1 MNDREIERAIDLV
14 LAMADRAS
22 DVVLEVYATNFAVDY
37 KSPGPATGLSAT
49 GADPVTAA
57 DRRANAILCEG
68 LEKEFPGVPVVA
80 EESDPS
86 LYAKWHDAS
95 AAWFVDP
102 LDGTRDFVEK
112 NGQFAVMVGLA
123 EEGRASLGVVVLPAL
138 GRRFVG
144 SLALGSFEVAADGSR
159 KKIHVSSRATMAG
172 ASIVV
177 SRSRPSK
184 HLDAVG
190 DALGLVRARIGS
202 AGLKGIK
209 VACAEADIY
218 AHVEQAGYLWD
229 GCAPEAIVRGAGG
242 TVTDA
247 RGREIDYRSPV
258 LANESGMVMSNGILH
273 AAVIESIAKHRA

>member
-1 MNDREIERAIDLV
+1 MLSEREIRDATLVVLEMAERASEIV
-14 LAMADRAS
+14 R
-22 DVVLEVYATNFAVDY
+22 EVYATNFAVDY
-37 KSPGPATGLSAT
+37 KSA
-49 GADPVTAA
+49 ADPVTEA
-57 DRRANAILCEG
+57 DRRANVILCEG
-68 LEKEFPGVPVVA
+68 LAAHFPGVPVVA

-86 LYAKWHDAS
+86 AYAKWHDAT

-123 EEGRASLGVVVLPAL
+123 ENGKATLGVVVLPAM

-144 SLALGSFEVAADGSR
+144 SSEHGSFEIALDGSR
-159 KKIHVSSRATMAG
+159 KKIHVSSTQSMKSAEM
-172 ASIVV
+172 VV

-184 HLDAVG
+184 HLEAVA
-190 DALGLVRARIGS
+190 DALGLTRARIGS

-209 VACAEADIY
+209 VACAEADVY

-247 RGREIDYRSPV
+247 KGHAIDYRSPV
-258 LANESGMVMSNGILH
+258 LANENGMVMSNGALH
-273 AAVIESIAKHRA
+273 ARVIESIAAHRR

>member
-1 MNDREIERAIDLV
+1 MNDREIERALDVV
-14 LAMADRAS
+14 LEMADRAS
-22 DVVLEVYATNFAVDY
+22 EVVLEVYATNFAVDY
-37 KSPGPATGLSAT
+37 KAE
-49 GADPVTAA
+49 ADPVTAA
-57 DRRANAILCEG
+57 DKRANAILCEG
-68 LEKEFPGVPVVA
+68 LAKHFPGVPVVA

-86 LYAKWHDAS
+86 LYANWHDAS

-112 NGQFAVMVGLA
+112 NGQFAVMIGLA
-123 EEGRASLGVVVLPAL
+123 EEGKASLGVVVLPAL

-144 SLALGSFEVAADGSR
+144 SSQRGSFEIARDGSR
-159 KKIHVSSRATMAG
+159 KKIHVSSRSAMAG
-172 ASIVV
+172 AEMVV

-184 HLDAVG
+184 HLETVG
-190 DALGLVRARIGS
+190 DALGLVRTRIGS

-242 TVTDA
+242 IVTDA
-247 RGREIDYRSPV
+247 NGRAVDYRSPI
-258 LANESGMVMSNGILH
+258 LGNESGMVMSNGILH
-273 AAVIESIAKHRA
+273 AEVIESIAKYRG